1 METECTL
8 KAADTVK
15 YSTALLCFVDA
26 ASQLCEVKR
35 IVVEKFGSEANSP
48 DKLAI
53 ELGLKTATENA
64 AFSKF
69 KGTAKEIFSEVP
81 ERDADKI
88 LGKFRKTLNQDTAY
102 ARGFRCFLKKAAS
115 PQSAIYPDMLECL
128 FVEEDVMS

>member
-8 KAADTVK
+8 RAADTVK

-26 ASQLCEVKR
+26 TSKLCEVKKLV
-35 IVVEKFGSEANSP
+35 IEKFGSEANSP

-53 ELGLKTATENA
+53 DLGLKTATENA

-69 KGTAKEIFSEVP
+69 KGAAKEVFPEVP

-102 ARGFRCFLKKAAS
+102 ASEFRCFLKKVAS
-115 PQSAIYPDMLECL
+115 PQSVVYPDMLECL
-128 FVEEDVMS
+128 FIEEEAMP

>member
-8 KAADTVK
+8 RAADAVK
-15 YSTALLCFVDA
+15 YSTTLLCFVNA

-35 IVVEKFGSEANSP
+35 IVIEKFGGEANSP

-69 KGTAKEIFSEVP
+69 KGTAKEVFPDVP

-88 LGKFRKTLNQDTAY
+88 LGKFRRTLNQDTAY
-102 ARGFRCFLKKAAS
+102 ATEFRRFLKKVAS
-115 PQSAIYPDMLECL
+115 PQSVVYPDMLECL
-128 FVEEDVMS
+128 FIEEDVMP

>member
-8 KAADTVK
+8 KAADTVR

-26 ASQLCEVKR
+26 TSKLCEVKR

-69 KGTAKEIFSEVP
+69 KGTAKEVFPDVP

-102 ARGFRCFLKKAAS
+102 ASEFRCFLKKVAS
-115 PQSAIYPDMLECL
+115 PQAVIYPDMLECL
-128 FVEEDVMS
+128 FVEEDVMP